1 MPAPRMLSLI
11 TVLMGTIAL
20 SACQGGGSGPDN
32 SGGASGSGSADPTAQ
47 DDSATT
53 DPGIA
58 VSIAV
63 LDNDV
68 AGAPPLELS
77 DFDPSGTNGAV
88 VRDDRGSAAD
98 RSDDR
103 LVYTPDGGFTG
114 VDSFDYTVTNANGRS
129 DTATVTV
136 TVSETA
142 QALDDRFFVDRD
154 SSDNSLDVLANDD
167 NGMVVV
173 ELDTNPS
180 EVGSQ
185 FRIGD
190 NGQSVIYT
198 PPAGFVGTD
207 RVRYTAERQSGGQTQ
222 RDVAEVIIEVGE
234 PAQPTNACRTDIE
247 QRLDAGQGY
256 CYDATFTT
264 AAGVLID
271 FTVFVPHP
279 DQLRANAEATLGA
292 PLPPGDPGF
301 APLLVHGHGYGGS
314 KYGDFSNPE
323 TFLDAHIAKLAWEA
337 GYFVISFTERGFAGS
352 GGQIG
357 VMAPRKEGFDFV
369 ELVNWANVHLREHFG
384 FDARSPDNV
393 AFDGDLASHTD
404 PDADPDPAWGRS
416 LLLTDDGNRISAFD
430 ASDPGGDIALA
441 TIGYS
446 YGGGFQF
453 NAQSVDTR
461 VDAMIPMGTWFDLR
475 YSLHPNDTPKT
486 AWITIL
492 TAFTA
497 QGSNQQEPPPPVIS
511 EANSE
516 ANGANSDANDQPHN
530 KPRQVSTRNARK
542 LGTNGPVGYCD
553 GGELLDPDPGFEPIN
568 DQSETETR
576 PPTPPN
582 AVTERAARAHLF
594 MIQGYGDTLFNYNE
608 GYDNARCF
616 EDQGQPGL
624 DVRYLAQTSGHP
636 LPEIGPAQYAGSNS
650 SMYLDEIVHCG
661 LDAGIP
667 RKYTMRE
674 TGLAWF
680 DFHLR
685 GILPADINGDTRQ
698 DADDIF
704 PRACIVQ
711 VNTDTCLLYTSPSP
725 RDLSTSR
732 MPSSA

>member
-279 DQLRANAEATLGA
+279 DQLRANAA
-292 PLPPGDPGF
+292 
-301 APLLVHGHGYGGS
+301 
-314 KYGDFSNPE
+314 
-323 TFLDAHIAKLAWEA
+323 
-337 GYFVISFTERGFAGS
+337 
-352 GGQIG
+352 
-357 VMAPRKEGFDFV
+357 
-369 ELVNWANVHLREHFG
+369 ANF
-384 FDARSPDNV
+384 
-393 AFDGDLASHTD
+393 
-404 PDADPDPAWGRS
+404 
-416 LLLTDDGNRISAFD
+416 
-430 ASDPGGDIALA
+430 
-441 TIGYS
+441 
-446 YGGGFQF
+446 
-453 NAQSVDTR
+453 
-461 VDAMIPMGTWFDLR
+461 
-475 YSLHPNDTPKT
+475 
-486 AWITIL
+486 
-492 TAFTA
+492 
-497 QGSNQQEPPPPVIS
+497 
-511 EANSE
+511 
-516 ANGANSDANDQPHN
+516 
-530 KPRQVSTRNARK
+530 
-542 LGTNGPVGYCD
+542 
-553 GGELLDPDPGFEPIN
+553 
-568 DQSETETR
+568 
-576 PPTPPN
+576 
-582 AVTERAARAHLF
+582 
-594 MIQGYGDTLFNYNE
+594 
-608 GYDNARCF
+608 
-616 EDQGQPGL
+616 
-624 DVRYLAQTSGHP
+624 
-636 LPEIGPAQYAGSNS
+636 
-650 SMYLDEIVHCG
+650 
-661 LDAGIP
+661 
-667 RKYTMRE
+667 
-674 TGLAWF
+674 
-680 DFHLR
+680 
-685 GILPADINGDTRQ
+685 
-698 DADDIF
+698 
-704 PRACIVQ
+704 
-711 VNTDTCLLYTSPSP
+711 
-725 RDLSTSR
+725 
-732 MPSSA
+732 